1 MKNAPYSRFA
11 PLPSRRMLPMYRNIA
26 CAFDGSDGSRRA
38 LDVAL
43 HLARADKRKLWMIF
57 VEELPRYTGAPSETN
72 QERECADAFFDKLRR
87 EALDAGK
94 KYGVEVTAEKRVG
107 HPSQA
112 LVRYVKEAGVDLLV
126 MGHTGHSK
134 LWGTVVG
141 TTADKVVSHATCSVH
156 VVR

>member
-1 MKNAPYSRFA
+1 
-11 PLPSRRMLPMYRNIA
+11 MYRNIA
-26 CAFDGSDGSRRA
+26 CAFDGSDCSRRA

-43 HLARADKRKLWMIF
+43 HLARADQQKLWMIF
-57 VEELPRYTGAPSETN
+57 IEEMPRYPGAPSETN
-72 QERECADAFFDKLRR
+72 EELERADAIFDKLRD

-94 KYGVEVTAEKRVG
+94 KCGVAVVAEKRVG
-107 HPSQA
+107 HPAQA
-112 LVRYVKEAGVDLLV
+112 LVRYVKDAGVDLLV

-134 LWGTVVG
+134 LWGTFLG

>member
-1 MKNAPYSRFA
+1 
-11 PLPSRRMLPMYRNIA
+11 MYRNIA

-38 LDVAL
+38 LDEAL
-43 HLARADKRKLWMIF
+43 HLARADQLKLWTIF

-72 QERECADAFFDKLRR
+72 EELERADAIFDKLRQ

-94 KYGVEVTAEKRVG
+94 KYGVEVVAEKRVG
-107 HPSQA
+107 HPAQA
-112 LVRYVKEAGVDLLV
+112 LVHYVKAAGVDLLV

-134 LWGTVVG
+134 LWGTFLG
-141 TTADKVVSHATCSVH
+141 TTADKVVRHATCSVL